1 MKQFVVIS
9 GKGGT
14 GKTSVTAG
22 LAAVGKDMVLA
33 DCDVDAADLHLVL
46 APEIRERHDF
56 ISGVVASIDP
66 EACISC
72 GLCSTHCR
80 YGAIPQGDAPQV
92 APEHCEGCG
101 VCAHVCPTGA
111 ARLSDRRCGE
121 WYVSDTR
128 FGPMVHAALGIGE
141 ENSGKLVST
150 VRTRARELA
159 EARNASVVLIDGSP
173 GVGCPVIASL
183 AGADAAL
190 AVTEPTVSALHDLE
204 RVHALARHFDVRMAV
219 LLNKADIHPGMA
231 ERIIGYCTTHDLPLV
246 GRFGFS
252 PLFVQ
257 AQLEGR
263 TLPEQDSGEWRQR
276 FNGVWNQLLA
286 LV

>member
-56 ISGVVASIDP
+56 ISGVVASIEP

-72 GLCSTHCR
+72 GLCTTHCR
-80 YGAIPQGDAPQV
+80 YGAIPQGYAPQV

-159 EARNASVVLIDGSP
+159 EARDASVVLIDGSP

-231 ERIIGYCTTHDLPLV
+231 ERIIGYCTTHDLSLV

>member
-1 MKQFVVIS
+1 MRQIVVIS

-22 LAAVGKDMVLA
+22 LAAVGEDLVLA

-46 APEIRERHDF
+46 TPAIRERHDF
-56 ISGVVASIDP
+56 VSGVVASVDP
-66 EACISC
+66 ELCISC
-72 GLCSTHCR
+72 GLCAAHCR
-80 YGAIPQGDAPQV
+80 YGAIPAGDEPAV
-92 APEHCEGCG
+92 MREHCEGCG
-101 VCAHVCPTGA
+101 VCAHVCPSGA
-111 ARLSDRRCGE
+111 VRLADRQCGE

-141 ENSGKLVST
+141 ENSGRLVST

-159 EARNASVVLIDGSP
+159 EERGAGVVLIDGSP

-183 AGADAAL
+183 AGADVAL

-204 RVHALARHFDVRMAV
+204 RVHALARHFDVRMGV

-231 ERIIGYCTTHDLPLV
+231 EGVVGYCATHGLPLV

-252 PLFVQ
+252 PQFVE
-257 AQLEGR
+257 AQLQGLSVPEADGVEGLR
-263 TLPEQDSGEWRQR
+263 R
-276 FNGVWNQLLA
+276 FKRVWHNLMELA
-286 LV
+286 